1 MAQRGDKFYRTWNG
15 TMEVATLIE
24 ENIAEGASIPT
35 YVMRSEVGGKR
46 FRCSKDMYF
55 PTERAAWTAYLQEI
69 ENAIPQIEQQIERL
83 KGDVAAHKRECERV
97 AALLLLC

>member
-55 PTERAAWTAYLQEI
+55 TTEKAAWEAYLKEI
-69 ENAIPQIEQQIERL
+69 ENAIPAIEKHIKDLE
-83 KGDVAAHKRECERV
+83 GDVAAHKKEVERV
-97 AALLLLC
+97 KALLK